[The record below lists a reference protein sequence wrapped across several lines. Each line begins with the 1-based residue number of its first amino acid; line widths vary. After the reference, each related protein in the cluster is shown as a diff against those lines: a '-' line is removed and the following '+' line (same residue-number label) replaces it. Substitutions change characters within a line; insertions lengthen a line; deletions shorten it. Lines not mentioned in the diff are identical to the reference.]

1 MAICKKL
8 ELFIKTTVL
17 CKKPWSFVKNH
28 GYLQKTMVICKKP
41 WLFIKNHG
49 YLQLFAK
56 NHGYL

>member
-41 WLFIKNHG
+41 WLFVKNHG
-49 YLQLFAK
+49 YL
-56 NHGYL
+56 